1 MFSVVAGLVVCFVV
15 VVFATKRRRRTGD
28 PIFGLGAVSTQWLI
42 DHRTEGH

>member
-1 MFSVVAGLVVCFVV
+1 MFSVIAGLVVGCVALV
-15 VVFATKRRRRTGD
+15 LATKRRRRTGD